1 MADDLHVELEEVVAD
16 GIEFIEFEGDH
27 AYCRYNK
34 CETESKELVNYAN
47 TLAYLLT
54 LNPWNI
60 YFRIFLPHISCLYGP
75 HIFFN
80 CRVKLASVNSVEIR
94 TFKLLS
100 A

>member
-54 LNPWNI
+54 LNP
-60 YFRIFLPHISCLYGP
+60 
-75 HIFFN
+75 
-80 CRVKLASVNSVEIR
+80 
-94 TFKLLS
+94 
-100 A
+100 

>member
-16 GIEFIEFEGDH
+16 GIEFIESEGDH

-54 LNPWNI
+54 LNP
-60 YFRIFLPHISCLYGP
+60 
-75 HIFFN
+75 
-80 CRVKLASVNSVEIR
+80 
-94 TFKLLS
+94 
-100 A
+100 